1 MELRKIPLEM
11 FIQILQELYDGGA
24 DFVDISGE
32 TNDDSDALKDT
43 VKLTVKPEYL
53 SDYNEDDTVELQQEI
68 EIDYSDTNESSLSD
82 EDIDDLI

>member
-32 TNDDSDALKDT
+32 MNDDSDALRDT

-68 EIDYSDTNESSLSD
+68 EIDYSDTDESSLSD

>member
-1 MELRKIPLEM
+1 M

-32 TNDDSDALKDT
+32 MNDDSDALRDT

-68 EIDYSDTNESSLSD
+68 EIDYSDTDESSLSD

>member
-1 MELRKIPLEM
+1 M

-32 TNDDSDALKDT
+32 KNDDSDDLRDT

-53 SDYNEDDTVELQQEI
+53 SDYNEDDTVELQQEV
-68 EIDYSDTNESSLSD
+68 EIDYSDTDDSSLSD

>member
-1 MELRKIPLEM
+1 M

-32 TNDDSDALKDT
+32 KNDDSDDLRDT

-68 EIDYSDTNESSLSD
+68 EIDYSDTDDSSLSD

>member
-32 TNDDSDALKDT
+32 KNDDSDDLRDT

-53 SDYNEDDTVELQQEI
+53 SDYNEDDTVELQQEV
-68 EIDYSDTNESSLSD
+68 EIDYSDTDDSSLSD